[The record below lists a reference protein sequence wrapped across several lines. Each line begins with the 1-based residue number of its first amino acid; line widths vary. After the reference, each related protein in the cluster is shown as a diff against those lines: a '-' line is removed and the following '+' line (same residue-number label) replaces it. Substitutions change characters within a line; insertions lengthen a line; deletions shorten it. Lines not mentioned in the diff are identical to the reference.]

1 LNKKQATQIFANSPF
16 QSNQDEGLMPKFK
29 ELLQR
34 IEPQD
39 LLTNQFHSLDFDNMR
54 AEFLSIR
61 VRIVAFVFAVLSPLW
76 IPVDSLVMDNETFW
90 PMVVLRLG
98 FSGALLFLSF
108 WGTHCSSLMAAR
120 VRLML
125 FLIVPGIFYV
135 SSRLLLGGGLPE
147 EGVLLGY
154 SFLPFL
160 LVALLT
166 IYPLTLVEGISY
178 CIVVTGF
185 FVSSEAYFG
194 TLFTVATM
202 GDFWLLALLGLIAL
216 LVEMTQIHM
225 LLRLYREATRDA
237 LTGLVNRRV
246 LFRWLDK
253 EIESKAEDAGVFS
266 ILLFDL
272 DLFKRINDNYG
283 HPTGDDVLKLFSL
296 ILKQK
301 ISNEDLVGRYGGEEF
316 MVILPGKSNQQA
328 QRIAENIRSAC
339 HDVGVRNPTG
349 DGLVRFTT
357 SSGVAQWDGSETAE
371 ELIARVDQGLYHA
384 KASGRDLVA
393 VAA

>member
-1 LNKKQATQIFANSPF
+1 
-16 QSNQDEGLMPKFK
+16 MPKFK